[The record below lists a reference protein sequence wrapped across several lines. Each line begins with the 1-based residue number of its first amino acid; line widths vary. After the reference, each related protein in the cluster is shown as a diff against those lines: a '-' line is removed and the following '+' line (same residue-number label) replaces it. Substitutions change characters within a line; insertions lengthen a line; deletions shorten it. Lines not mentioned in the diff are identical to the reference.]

1 MGNVFTIFV
10 FWTQTLTADLREHNA
25 QPIFRVSG
33 VKQIGSLSNDDDEA
47 EDEPMPSKKWIY
59 ILQAKFVIV

>member
-47 EDEPMPSKKWIY
+47 EDEPMPSKK
-59 ILQAKFVIV
+59 